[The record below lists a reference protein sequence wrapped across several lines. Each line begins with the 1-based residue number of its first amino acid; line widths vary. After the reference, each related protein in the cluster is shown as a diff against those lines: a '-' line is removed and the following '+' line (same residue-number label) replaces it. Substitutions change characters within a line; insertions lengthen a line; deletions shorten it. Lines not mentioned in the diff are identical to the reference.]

1 MVSGRWED
9 KWAVGLMTGTAL
21 DGNIDVALLQTDGQQ
36 IVHSGNYALAP
47 YQPQTMELLKQ
58 CHQQALDWQ
67 FRGAEPAL
75 FAVAEK
81 QIALEQSTAVADLL
95 QTAGLSHGDVQVI
108 GFHGQTV
115 LHHPPSANNPGQ
127 TRQLGDGA
135 LMAATLGIP
144 VVNDFRS
151 ADMTGGGHG
160 APLSAIYHQALLS
173 QLGAAAE
180 TVVLNLGGVANIT
193 WWDGADQLVA
203 FDAGPANAPLNDF
216 VEHMGAGSYDENG
229 KFALAG
235 GVDEHR
241 LSQLLTHEYFDLAY
255 PKSLDRCDFS
265 WSMASGCSLSD
276 GCALLTAFC
285 AAAVNKALEQLPQ
298 VPKQIIVCG
307 GGRHNVAMMQALETR
322 TAKRVLSAEALGWR
336 GDAIEAEC
344 FAYLAMRT
352 MAGLPSSFPV
362 TTGVD
367 APTIAGV
374 IHTPAGYSE
383 PMGG

>member
-1 MVSGRWED
+1 
-9 KWAVGLMTGTAL
+9 MTGTAL

-36 IVHSGNYALAP
+36 VINFGKYALAP
-47 YQPQTMELLKQ
+47 YQPQTTKLLKD

-67 FRGAEPAL
+67 FKGTEPPL
-75 FAVAEK
+75 FAVAQK
-81 QIALEQSTAVADLL
+81 QIALEQSNAVVELL
-95 QTAGLSHGDVQVI
+95 KAAGLSASNVCAI

-115 LHHPPSANNPGQ
+115 LHHPPNAEKAGQ

-135 LMAATLGIP
+135 LMANFLGIT

-160 APLSAIYHQALLS
+160 APLAAIYHRALLS
-173 QLGAAAE
+173 QLGAASE

-193 WWDGADQLVA
+193 WWDGANQLIA

-216 VEHMGAGSYDENG
+216 VQHMNAGSYDDNG

-235 GVDEHR
+235 VVDEQQ
-241 LSQLLTHEYFDLAY
+241 LSHLLAHKYFDVAY

-265 WSMASGCSLSD
+265 WTMASGYSLED

-285 AAAVNKALEQLPQ
+285 AVAVNKALEQLPCM
-298 VPKQIIVCG
+298 PERIIVCG
-307 GGRHNVAMMQALETR
+307 GGRHNTAMMQALAAR
-322 TAKRVLSAEALGWR
+322 TGKRVVNAESVCWR

-352 MAGLPSSFPV
+352 MAGLPSSFPT
-362 TTGVD
+362 TTGVS
-367 APTIAGV
+367 APTVAGV
-374 IHTPAGYSE
+374 INKPANYSE
-383 PMGG
+383 PIGG